1 MKLSAI
7 LAGAFA
13 AFALAKPA
21 ITNTIFDLREDKPFT
36 VTWIGAVGPVT
47 VTLMTG
53 QPQDLKVVEDLTTS
67 GTGGSFTF
75 TPSDYPSGNY
85 AFRISDSS
93 SVNDPNFSLLFPYV
107 GTGTIS
113 TSKSASVSSTAS
125 VTASVSSSGSV
136 VSSTPVSS
144 ETSVASSG
152 VTTATT
158 SASTTTRA
166 SITTTRSTATSS
178 PTNVN
183 SASQRY
189 SSPFALVLIAAAA
202 FALFN

>member
-7 LAGAFA
+7 IAGAFA

-21 ITNTIFDLREDKPFT
+21 ITNTIFDVREGKPFT
-36 VTWIGAVGPVT
+36 LTWIGAVGDVT

-53 QPQDLKVVEDLTTS
+53 QPSNLKVVEDLTTS
-67 GTGGSFTF
+67 GTGGTFTF
-75 TPSDYPSGNY
+75 TPSGYPSGNY
-85 AFRISDSS
+85 AFRIFDSS
-93 SVNDPNFSLLFPYV
+93 SKDDPNFSLLFPYV
-107 GTGTIS
+107 GTGTLS
-113 TSKSASVSSTAS
+113 SSKSASASASSTDS
-125 VTASVSSSGSV
+125 VISSGSV
-136 VSSTPVSS
+136 VSTTVVSS
-144 ETSVASSG
+144 VTSVASSG
-152 VTTATT
+152 LTTATT

-166 SITTTRSTATSS
+166 TATTTRSTATSS